1 MKYGYSK
8 ELRSSVHP
16 LPPSSTRLC
25 NLCRA
30 GFLGA
35 LTIQWT
41 SVHGLGTFGRCH
53 YPAFKYT
60 FVNSVS
66 FFDEPS
72 HAVRDSMELLDP
84 LHEYILSCRTY
95 TEYVYIYTYNSIFMW
110 RYVHKMHIYTYII
123 YVQCTSFTH
132 GCDGNEVWGH
142 PTSEIVCK
150 YCPWLVCKRCEVYFA
165 WLSKMRTWVLSFNSR
180 RRTPRNLIVICKPV
194 KRQYLPCHALHGKAT
209 RRRSSLTVN
218 IIASDSTTLDQSD
231 QSWPAC
237 QQRDGLQG
245 RYNMHHEWL
254 EDLKQAEHTSFT
266 KAQLC
271 KWQTQS

>member
-84 LHEYILSCRTY
+84 LHEYTLSCRTY
-95 TEYVYIYTYNSIFMW
+95 TEYVYKYIYIRIIIFL
-110 RYVHKMHIYTYII
+110 YEDLYIKCTYIHI
-123 YVQCTSFTH
+123 LYMYNVQ
-132 GCDGNEVWGH
+132 
-142 PTSEIVCK
+142 
-150 YCPWLVCKRCEVYFA
+150 A
-165 WLSKMRTWVLSFNSR
+165 
-180 RRTPRNLIVICKPV
+180 
-194 KRQYLPCHALHGKAT
+194 
-209 RRRSSLTVN
+209 SLTVVTEMKFEA
-218 IIASDSTTLDQSD
+218 ILRVRLYASTVLGWCVNDVKCTLPDFL
-231 QSWPAC
+231 
-237 QQRDGLQG
+237 R
-245 RYNMHHEWL
+245 
-254 EDLKQAEHTSFT
+254 
-266 KAQLC
+266 
-271 KWQTQS
+271 